1 MADETTREK
10 NQAAAARQKAVREER
25 MHEERSGHFAGL
37 TKRNR
42 EYLFKIEKELTA
54 QGYPAEKRTA
64 AIEQMKN
71 ELQQRQR
78 EGMTAAKLYGP
89 IKQHAQEIIAG
100 PKKEPQPQKFWEAA
114 LDNGLIMF
122 MMFCVM
128 YALIEAFGGK
138 KAVGT
143 NGGILTIV
151 IISVISGCGLGYF
164 YQMMTPVNGKRPKIK
179 WVRTIL
185 LLVVLMA
192 VWMVAYGFVA
202 QIGGPLNITMPW
214 FVYVI
219 LGVLGWGAR
228 YVLKNY
234 FHLNFGRAFGRN

>member
-64 AIEQMKN
+64 AIKQMKN

-89 IKQHAQEIIAG
+89 VKQHAQDRRRN
-100 PKKEPQPQKFWEAA
+100 PSPRSS
-114 LDNGLIMF
+114 
-122 MMFCVM
+122 
-128 YALIEAFGGK
+128 GK
-138 KAVGT
+138 QRWTTG
-143 NGGILTIV
+143 
-151 IISVISGCGLGYF
+151 
-164 YQMMTPVNGKRPKIK
+164 
-179 WVRTIL
+179 
-185 LLVVLMA
+185 
-192 VWMVAYGFVA
+192 
-202 QIGGPLNITMPW
+202 
-214 FVYVI
+214 
-219 LGVLGWGAR
+219 
-228 YVLKNY
+228 
-234 FHLNFGRAFGRN
+234 